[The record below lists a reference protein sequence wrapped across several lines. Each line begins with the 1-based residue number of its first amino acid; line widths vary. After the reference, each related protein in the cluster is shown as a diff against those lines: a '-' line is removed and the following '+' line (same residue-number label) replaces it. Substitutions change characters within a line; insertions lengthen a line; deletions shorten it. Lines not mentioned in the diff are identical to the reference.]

1 MIEYIRVK
9 LYAECKFSRF
19 SGSGTSP
26 SPTAEYT
33 EEGLHKPYFNSAN
46 SWGIWAGSL
55 LYNSGSAKLCPRKG
69 HEFDEIEIPA
79 DYNDLNG
86 ISNANR
92 VPKLIGLEVR
102 LVPGVSFTIPGWID
116 SIEPVAVKGPS
127 TNCRIKW
134 HIDYWLME
142 ELYRNYAAHFPALT
156 PRVPFTFGQGRIK
169 RGPASLKRP
178 DPSAPRQWIYD
189 STGDII
195 LNPFSDDQPTKRD
208 IYCIIL
214 HTETVTEGQNTYTT
228 IKTAYFSLFEAPNV
242 WDGVTYKVMDLWD
255 IYGGFM
261 EEYMGL
267 APSSIIGVW
276 FSPIKPLQSAS
287 LKRGP
292 SQFQR
297 FWYEDFAGSNQYVE
311 TMTLVNPIK
320 TDDTHKFS
328 LIDPQTTVMATLPW
342 GLEVK
347 SIKYYVDV
355 GTAGCSLMVDLIDSS
370 GNAAFGEGRHIQIPL
385 IMAPVTSNDM
395 SDYVLSG
402 QREYDRNMARLQQ
415 EQALASGITG
425 AGQSAIGGSIAGS
438 MGKAGGGVGAIAG
451 LGVSILGSVANYFI
465 TGYYDDK
472 TQEQTDRL
480 VSNQISNVIINSGG
494 ISWIQQNLG
503 IWRLAKLV
511 RDSVSAAELT
521 AEQSELGYLTDVYA
535 ADCSTIISQGGGLRI
550 EGLEVR
556 GDVPRQGRDYIS
568 ALFARG
574 VHLDIIN

>member
-178 DPSAPRQWIYD
+178 EPSEPRKWIYSSSSAYSPTQGHWVILRYVKTYD
-189 STGDII
+189 SKTQII
-195 LNPFSDDQPTKRD
+195 TCFWEASTN
-208 IYCIIL
+208 Y
-214 HTETVTEGQNTYTT
+214 TEGGQIYHPVD
-228 IKTAYFSLFEAPNV
+228 LL
-242 WDGVTYKVMDLWD
+242 KVYAGL
-255 IYGGFM
+255 I
-261 EEYMGL
+261 EEYIAIDADTILGCW
-267 APSSIIGVW
+267 I
-276 FSPIKPLQSAS
+276 SPIAPYYAGNASVQKVGSYYYYYMDGGMTPITEMIGPLND
-287 LKRGP
+287 P
-292 SQFQR
+292 
-297 FWYEDFAGSNQYVE
+297 YV
-311 TMTLVNPIK
+311 
-320 TDDTHKFS
+320 TDDDTK
-328 LIDPQTTVMATLPW
+328 TVILDHMGAPVGTLPW
-342 GLEVK
+342 GTSAPYLNLT
-347 SIKYYVDV
+347 VDM
-355 GTAGCSLMVDLIDSS
+355 GSS
-370 GNAAFGEGRHIQIPL
+370 SCNL
-385 IMAPVTSNDM
+385 IMTFRQKLLEGVTESSVMNTVISVPLPSVPITSNAKSSYVYSGERDYDM
-395 SDYVLSG
+395 TM
-402 QREYDRNMARLQQ
+402 RELQK
-415 EQALASGITG
+415 EQAAVSGI
-425 AGQSAIGGSIAGS
+425 AGSGTSAIGGSIAGS
-438 MGKAGGGVGAIAG
+438 MGKAGGGVGAVAG
-451 LGVSILGSVANYFI
+451 LAANLIGTSINYAASTYF
-465 TGYYDDK
+465 DAKSQEAVDK
-472 TQEQTDRL
+472 L
-480 VSNQISNVIINSGG
+480 KSNQANNVLNTAGG
-494 ISWIQQNLG
+494 NAWVSAG
-503 IWRLAKLV
+503 AKWKIVTLV
-511 RDSVSAAELT
+511 RDAESAAELT
-521 AEQSELGYLTDVYA
+521 AEQSELGYITDTYA

-550 EGLEVR
+550 EGLEVK
-556 GDVPRQGRDYIS
+556 GDVPKEGRAYIS